1 MQQREQYST
10 PEDFLADESFRNW
23 ILLEA
28 SHQEWETWLQA
39 HPEHA
44 KWAEQAR
51 LWLLAMK
58 VPPLNLSPD
67 VSKIA
72 LESTW
77 QKIAEAESTSTTNG
91 QIRRLFRFRV
101 AAALLILVLALG
113 WLYRQKLAPQSQP
126 ITYETLVKKSPE
138 GLIEQTNNT
147 DKPQLLTLSDGSSIL
162 LHPNSKLSYPK
173 SFGPTERK
181 VYLSGEAFFEISK
194 NPEKPFLVMANE
206 VQTKVLGTSF
216 RIKAYSNQSNVE
228 VLVHTGKVN
237 VSSAL
242 AKNRQASEVLLLPN
256 QSVRFLRQELAFQK
270 IIESTQVPSTPVATP
285 AIEQLNFEF
294 TDTPV
299 AEILST
305 LEKAYQVEIDYPAE
319 LLKGCYLNT
328 SLSDQPL
335 PEKLKILCASLSM
348 DTRYEMNGNK
358 ITILSNGC
366 E

>member
-1 MQQREQYST
+1 MQQREQYNT

-23 ILLEA
+23 VLLGA
-28 SHQEWETWLQA
+28 HSQEWESWLQE
-39 HPEHA
+39 HPAQA

-58 VPPLNLSPD
+58 VSPLNLSPE
-67 VSKIA
+67 SSQAA
-72 LESTW
+72 LETTW
-77 QKIAEAESTSTTNG
+77 QKIAEAESNTTG
-91 QIRRLFRFRV
+91 RTRRLIGFRV
-101 AAALLILVLALG
+101 AAALLVLVLTLG
-113 WLYRQKLAPQSQP
+113 WMYRQKLAPQPQP
-126 ITYETLVKKSPE
+126 ITYETLVQKSPE

-147 DKPQLLTLSDGSSIL
+147 NQTQLLTLSDGSSIL
-162 LHPNSKLSYPK
+162 LNPNSKLSYPK
-173 SFGPTERK
+173 SFGLKERK

-194 NPEKPFLVMANE
+194 NPERPFVVMANE

-216 RIKAYSNQSNVE
+216 RIKAYAEQSNVE

-237 VSSAL
+237 VSSSQ
-242 AKNRQASEVLLLPN
+242 AKNRKAAAVLLLPN

-270 IIESTQVPSTPVATP
+270 IIESTPVPSAPAATTP

-299 AEILST
+299 SDILST
-305 LEKAYQVEIDYPAE
+305 IEKAYQVEIDYPAE

-335 PEKLKILCASLSM
+335 PEKLKILCESLSA

-358 ITILSNGC
+358 ITILSKGC